1 MHTTNTKMKK
11 SNLIL
16 LVALGIALFFTLVF
30 QLSVHSNVK
39 KAEANKVAVEIISE
53 SRATFHFNGIVSK
66 NRVKVIFNQSEDS
79 KVVVEAPEYIIDS
92 VSTFVVN
99 QKLVI
104 QVSEKLKKKDSILIH
119 IDHTALNSLELNDSS
134 HFETNGQISG
144 ENLHLEFKD
153 ESSAN
158 LNLSYDF
165 VKYINNTEGT
175 VNLQGEIKEIELAS
189 NKKQ

>member
-1 MHTTNTKMKK
+1 MKK